1 MEGGYLTIR
10 NNGFRLVRE
19 LPTLPRAP
27 SFPTVMFAGF
37 PKQPPLL
44 TVALNTTDL
53 QGLQKELNKHSHK
66 KSFE

>member
-10 NNGFRLVRE
+10 NKGFRLVRE
-19 LPTLPRAP
+19 LPTLPKAP
-27 SFPTVMFAGF
+27 SFLTVMFAGF

-44 TVALNTTDL
+44 MGLTSTTDL
-53 QGLQKELNKHSHK
+53 KGLQKELNKPAHK